1 MNKKKIFIIVSSIIA
16 IIVLTII
23 IVLITN
29 KKPITY
35 SVTFETNGGTLVET
49 QIVKKDDTV
58 QKPLNPVKEGYVFD
72 EWTYLGKTYDFNLK
86 VVSDLKLVAK
96 WIKLDDNVE
105 TYNIEFDTDGG
116 SLVSKQI
123 VIKGNKVEKPI
134 DPTKEGYSFVG
145 WTLNDEIY
153 DFDSIVEKDLELKA
167 KWEKIKTP
175 NGNTTNNSGNGNNSN
190 GGSNNNNNNN
200 KPSTPQK
207 KTFTVTFNLNGGI
220 GTSTQT
226 VVEGNKATRPNNPS
240 RNGYNFAGW
249 LLNGKEYDFNSI
261 VTGNITLEAKWVEVK
276 KNNYTVTFNSNGG
289 TAVSSQTVVEGSKAS
304 KPNDPTK
311 SGYNFKGWLL
321 NGRTYDFNSSITGN
335 ITLVANWVQK
345 NYKIIANSVDQT
357 ATFSKKL
364 TIYEDEK
371 IISVKEIQYIDGQFI
386 CSGDNLNVN
395 YYAIQ
400 GETNLKIVLNDG
412 TIVIA
417 SLVIN

>member
-1 MNKKKIFIIVSSIIA
+1 MNKNKIFIIVSSIIT
-16 IIVLTII
+16 IIILTII

-35 SVTFETNGGTLVET
+35 SVTFETNGGSLIET

-96 WIKLDDNVE
+96 WTKLDDNIE

-116 SLVSKQI
+116 SIISKQI

-134 DPTKEGYSFVG
+134 DPTKNGYNFVG
-145 WTLNDEIY
+145 WILNDEIY
-153 DFDSIVEKDLELKA
+153 DFDSIVEKDFKLKA
-167 KWEKIKTP
+167 KWEKIKISNSNTP
-175 NGNTTNNSGNGNNSN
+175 NNTGNGNNSN
-190 GGSNNNNNNN
+190 GGNNGNNN

-226 VVEGNKATRPNNPS
+226 VVEGNKATKPNNPS

-249 LLNGKEYDFNSI
+249 QLNGKEYNFNII
-261 VTGNITLEAKWVEVK
+261 VTSNITLEAKWVEVK

-289 TAVSSQTVVEGSKAS
+289 SAVSSQTIVEGSKVS

-311 SGYNFKGWLL
+311 SGYSFKGWLL
-321 NGRTYDFNSSITGN
+321 NGKTYDFNSSITGS

>member
-1 MNKKKIFIIVSSIIA
+1 MNKNKIFIIVSSIIT
-16 IIVLTII
+16 IIILTII

-35 SVTFETNGGTLVET
+35 SVTFETNGGSLIET

-96 WIKLDDNVE
+96 WTKLDDNIE

-116 SLVSKQI
+116 SIVSKQI

-134 DPTKEGYSFVG
+134 DPTKDGYNFVG
-145 WTLNDEIY
+145 WILNDEIY
-153 DFDSIVEKDLELKA
+153 DFDSIVEKDLKLKA
-167 KWEKIKTP
+167 KWEKIKISNSNTP
-175 NGNTTNNSGNGNNSN
+175 NNTGNGNNSN
-190 GGSNNNNNNN
+190 SGNNGNNN

-249 LLNGKEYDFNSI
+249 QLNGKEYDFNTI
-261 VTGNITLEAKWVEVK
+261 VTSNITLEAKWVEVK

-289 TAVSSQTVVEGSKAS
+289 SGVSSQTVVEGSKVS
-304 KPNDPTK
+304 KPNAPTK

-321 NGRTYDFNSSITGN
+321 NGKTYDFNSSITGN

>member
-1 MNKKKIFIIVSSIIA
+1 MNKNKIFIIVSSIIT
-16 IIVLTII
+16 IIILTII

-35 SVTFETNGGTLVET
+35 SVTFETNGGSLIET

-86 VVSDLKLVAK
+86 VVSDLQLVAK
-96 WIKLDDNVE
+96 WTKLDDNVE

-116 SLVSKQI
+116 SIVSKQI

-175 NGNTTNNSGNGNNSN
+175 NNNTTNNSGNGNNSN

-289 TAVSSQTVVEGSKAS
+289 TAVSSQTVVEGSKVS

-321 NGRTYDFNSSITGN
+321 NGKTYDFNSSITGN

-357 ATFSKKL
+357 ATFSKRL

-371 IISVKEIQYIDGQFI
+371 IIPVKEIQYIDGQFI

-400 GETNLKIVLNDG
+400 EETNLKIVLNDG
-412 TIVIA
+412 TIVLA

>member
-1 MNKKKIFIIVSSIIA
+1 MNKNKIFIIVSSIIT
-16 IIVLTII
+16 IIILTII

-35 SVTFETNGGTLVET
+35 SVTFETNGGSLIET

-96 WIKLDDNVE
+96 WTKLDDNIE
-105 TYNIEFDTDGG
+105 TFNIEFDTDGG
-116 SLVSKQI
+116 SIISKQI

-134 DPTKEGYSFVG
+134 DPTKDGYNFVG
-145 WTLNDEIY
+145 WILNDEIY
-153 DFDSIVEKDLELKA
+153 DFDSIVEKDLKLKA
-167 KWEKIKTP
+167 KWEKIKISNSNTP
-175 NGNTTNNSGNGNNSN
+175 NNTSNGNNSN
-190 GGSNNNNNNN
+190 SGNNGNNN

-249 LLNGKEYDFNSI
+249 QLNGKEYDFNTI
-261 VTGNITLEAKWVEVK
+261 VTSNITLEAKWVEVK

-289 TAVSSQTVVEGSKAS
+289 SGVSSQTVVEGSKVS
-304 KPNDPTK
+304 KPNAPTK

-321 NGRTYDFNSSITGN
+321 NGKTYDFNSSITGN